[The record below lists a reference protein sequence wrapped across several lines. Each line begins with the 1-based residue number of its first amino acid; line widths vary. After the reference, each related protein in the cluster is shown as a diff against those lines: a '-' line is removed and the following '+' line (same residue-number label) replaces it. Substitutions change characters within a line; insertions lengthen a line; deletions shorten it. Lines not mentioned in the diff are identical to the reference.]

1 LKNKYHKIILA
12 QQEIYLL
19 PQKAIFFSTTKQLI
33 LSDVHLGKTTHFR
46 KQGLAIP
53 LEAQFED
60 LLILENLIDTWK
72 PSTVLI
78 LGDLFHSDFNTEWHN
93 FEHFLSKFTHVQF
106 VLVKGNHDIINFNE
120 NAILNFSTTILLEDD
135 NFTYQHF
142 SAEANDKINFCGH
155 THPMIQIKLKG
166 KQYYRLP
173 CFFINNNNVTLPA
186 FGKLTGG
193 FVVEKN
199 KHNTIYAIGGDAV
212 FEVR

>member
-19 PQKAIFFSTTKQLI
+19 PQKAIFFPATKQLV

-60 LLILENLIDTWK
+60 LLILESLIETWE
-72 PSTVLI
+72 PSVILI
-78 LGDLFHSDFNTEWHN
+78 LGDLFHSDFNSEWYN
-93 FEHFLSKFTHVQF
+93 FEFFLKKFLHVQF
-106 VLVKGNHDIINFNE
+106 LLVKGNHDIIDFKE
-120 NAILNFSTTILLEDD
+120 STILNFSTTTLLEDA

-142 SAEANDKINFCGH
+142 PAKDNKKINFCGH
-155 THPMIQIKLKG
+155 THPTVQIKLRG
-166 KQYYRLP
+166 KQYYHLP
-173 CFFINNNNVTLPA
+173 CFFIENNNFTLPA

-193 FVVEKN
+193 FVIKKTKKN
-199 KHNTIYAIGGDAV
+199 NIYVIIGN
-212 FEVR
+212 EVKQNS